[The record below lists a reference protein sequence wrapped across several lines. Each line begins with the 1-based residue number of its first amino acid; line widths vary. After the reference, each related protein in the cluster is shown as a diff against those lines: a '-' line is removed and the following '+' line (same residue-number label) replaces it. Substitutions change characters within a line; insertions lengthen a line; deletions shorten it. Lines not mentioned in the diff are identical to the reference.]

1 MKRILWVLILSTSC
15 ATTAGCG
22 KKKTTGES
30 GEPPAQAAGNLKYDL
45 NGSVDQRRKALDSL
59 REASGSG
66 ALEQLQKAAQSEPE
80 DDLRESAVVALG
92 AMGDAGAIQVLGRA
106 AREDLNAHIRRR
118 AAEALG
124 RIRDARSADALAQL
138 WLDPKDDPEAAIF
151 NLEVQSAFVSLGTIA
166 LPALRRGLKHESYQV
181 RWKVISAL
189 EKIGD
194 ASVIIDLQP
203 LLDDPNPT
211 VQDAAAAAIQ
221 ALKAAP

>member
-1 MKRILWVLILSTSC
+1 MPGIVPVHRGFSMKRILWVLILSTSC

-30 GEPPAQAAGNLKYDL
+30 GEPPAQAAGNIKYDL
-45 NGSVDQRRKALDSL
+45 NGSEDQRRKALDSL

-92 AMGDAGAIQVLGRA
+92 ALGDAGAIQVLG
-106 AREDLNAHIRRR
+106 R

-124 RIRDARSADALAQL
+124 RIRDARSADTLAQL
-138 WLDPKDDPEAAIF
+138 WSDPKDDPDAAVF

-194 ASVIIDLQP
+194 ASLIIDLQP

-221 ALKAAP
+221 ALKVAP